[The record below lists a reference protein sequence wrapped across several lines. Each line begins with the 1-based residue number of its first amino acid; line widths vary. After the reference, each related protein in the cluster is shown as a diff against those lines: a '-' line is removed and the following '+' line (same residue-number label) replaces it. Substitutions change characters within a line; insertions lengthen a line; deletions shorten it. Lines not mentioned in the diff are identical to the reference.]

1 VKRGEE
7 MKSKKQKRIEA
18 EERQKK
24 YDELSFDEKLKKA
37 GKKQKAK
44 LLLKR
49 NKIIEIEA
57 EGIGGIHV

>member
-1 VKRGEE
+1 